1 MGTATDIRMLP
12 AFIDQVGID
21 AVAKGSSPKSIGS
34 DTSKLIPATRRIP
47 VKYTY
52 QVVNTYPHDTGAY
65 TQGLIYEN
73 GYLFESTGQTGQ
85 SSLRKVKLSTGE
97 VVKAKNLPDS
107 VFGEGLASFKNKLIQ
122 LSWKSKIAFVVDKVS
137 FRLVCTLPYAIDEG
151 WGLTSDG
158 VHLIMSDGSAN
169 LYFLDSVSLTR
180 LNTLKIFNDQGP
192 VDQLNEL
199 EFVDNEIWAN
209 IFTKDIIVRINP
221 ESGEVTGEIDLSGL
235 LKPKDRNVH
244 VDVLN
249 GIAWD
254 PVFKRIFI
262 TGKNWPKV
270 FEITLHQKQ

>member
-1 MGTATDIRMLP
+1 MVAATDKRMLP
-12 AFIDQVGID
+12 VFIDQVGFD
-21 AVAKGSSPKSIGS
+21 AMETGSRS
-34 DTSKLIPATRRIP
+34 DTSKFIPSTRRIP

-65 TQGLIYEN
+65 TQGLIYED
-73 GYLFESTGQTGQ
+73 GYLFESTGQIGQ

-97 VVKAKNLPDS
+97 VVKAINLPDS
-107 VFGEGLASFKNKLIQ
+107 VFGEGIASVKNKLIQ

-137 FRLVCTLPYAIDEG
+137 FRQVCTLPYTIDEG

-158 VHLIMSDGSAN
+158 IRLIMSDGSAN
-169 LYFLDSVSLTR
+169 LYFLDPVSLTL

-221 ESGEVTGEIDLSGL
+221 ESGEITGEIDLSGL
-235 LKPKDRNVH
+235 LKPGDRNVH
-244 VDVLN
+244 IDVLN

-254 PVFKRIFI
+254 PVFRRIFI

-270 FEITLHQKQ
+270 FEITLRQKQ